1 MDQWYHS
8 GMFLKKSYKFRLA
21 PTKQQEI
28 ILQRALDACRFL
40 YNQCLEHR
48 ILAYEELD
56 WSLTKN
62 DQLMMLPALK
72 DEHPELK
79 AVHSQVLQDVVIRL
93 DKAFA
98 GFFRRCANGEKP
110 GFPRFRGV
118 FRYNSFTYPQSGFRI
133 VGDKIKLSKIGWVRI
148 NQHRPVEGAVKTC
161 SLCRDASGNWYVCLS
176 CEVPRHP
183 LPENDKA
190 VGIDMGIEHWAYFSD
205 GTIIANPHFFTTE
218 QKAIAKAQRK
228 LSSLQKGSDPWRKQK
243 KVVAKVYERLRNRRS
258 NFCHQVSRHVVNN
271 YQYICVEELQIQEML
286 EGSPIG
292 RTMSRSIADASWDQ
306 FCRFLSYKAEDAGRK
321 VGVVHPAY
329 TSQTCSRCGHRE
341 KKSLSQRLHHCSNCG
356 YTAHRDMNAA
366 ENILA
371 LGLDGLGACPR
382 SPCLQAGE

>member
-1 MDQWYHS
+1 MVS
-8 GMFLKKSYKFRLA
+8 KKSYKFRLA
-21 PTKQQEI
+21 PTKRQEG
-28 ILQRALDACRFL
+28 ILQRILDACRFL
-40 YNQCLEHR
+40 YNQCLEQR
-48 ILAYEELD
+48 ILAYEELE

-62 DQLMMLPALK
+62 DQLMMLPPLK
-72 DEHPELK
+72 EEHPELK
-79 AVHSQVLQDVVIRL
+79 AVHSQILQEVVARL

-98 GFFRRCANGEKP
+98 GFFRRCSKGEKP
-110 GFPRFRGV
+110 GSPRVRAF

-148 NQHRPVEGAVKTC
+148 NQHRFIEGVVKTC
-161 SLCRDASGNWYVCLS
+161 TLSRDASGDWYVCLA
-176 CEVPRHP
+176 CEVPLHP
-183 LPENDKA
+183 LPESNKA
-190 VGIDMGIEHWAYFSD
+190 VGIDIGIEHWAYFSD
-205 GTIIANPHFFTTE
+205 GIVIDNPHFFDTE

-228 LSSLQKGSDPWRKQK
+228 LSSLEKGSDRWCKQK
-243 KVVAKVYERLRNRRS
+243 KVVAKTYERVRNKRS
-258 NFCHQVSRHVVNN
+258 NFCHQISRQVVNN

-321 VGVVHPAY
+321 VGVVNPAY

-341 KKSLSQRLHHCSNCG
+341 KKSLSQRLHQCPNCG
-356 YTAHRDMNAA
+356 YTAHRDLNAA

-371 LGLDGLGACPR
+371 LGLDGLGVRPR
-382 SPCLQAGE
+382 SPCL